1 MTVNR
6 HLRVAKQRHIA
17 QNSLRQPVSNL
28 QIFSLSYSQTRI
40 MSSNKMGPFQLEG
53 VVGRGGMGT
62 VYRARHKD
70 TGEVVAI
77 KSLSAAYSEDEH
89 FRSRFES
96 EIKALIQLD
105 HPNIVRLISHGQE
118 DGNLYFAM
126 ELVDGKSLFHLQ
138 KEHGPSDWRVVLD
151 VAHDVAAGLRHA
163 HDRGIIHRD
172 LKPGNLLKS
181 STGEYKITDFG
192 IAKAFG
198 SDHNTNNNVLGTLDF
213 MSPEQAKGQPVTV
226 RSDLFS
232 LGIVLYTM
240 LAGRPPFSANSMEE
254 SLRNLTSVPAPS
266 LNVIVPD
273 LPVEIDELIANLIK
287 KKPEERIPTAQVL
300 LHRISK
306 IEEMLKTHSQ
316 AATAHGQPK
325 DSNSNS
331 QKTISGSKTELN
343 VKETDGLFE
352 AQVPVTGSDGS
363 KKTVVSSIVP
373 VSPASQPTAAEI
385 TKVDSDRGGNSVSKS
400 DYYNRVTEEERRR
413 SLESVSEE
421 PEGSRSGIVWLAIG
435 LLSVLA
441 LAGFGIYTAF
451 KPMTADQLYDTIV
464 EKTERPHKVKEEIIE
479 FLERFP
485 DDERFTEIERLDEV
499 ASAIT
504 YFKTKSLA
512 FASGGESRLTTMEQ
526 EFVKTINLAK
536 EDSVSGYSRLRAFLT
551 VHTAQSDDTES
562 AKSCLAAARGYMTKL
577 HIDADNAVAWHEE
590 SIKNAFERAEEASHG
605 EKVRIFESIIELY
618 RDARWAEDSVA
629 NARERLRILNEN

>member
-1 MTVNR
+1 
-6 HLRVAKQRHIA
+6 
-17 QNSLRQPVSNL
+17 
-28 QIFSLSYSQTRI
+28 
-40 MSSNKMGPFQLEG
+40 MGPFQLEG

-77 KSLSAAYSEDEH
+77 KALSAAYSEDEH

-232 LGIVLYTM
+232 LGVVLYTM
-240 LAGRPPFSANSMEE
+240 LSGRPPFSANSMEE

-266 LNVIVPD
+266 LTVVVPD
-273 LPVEIDELIANLIK
+273 LPVEIDELVANLIK

-306 IEEMLKTHSQ
+306 IEEILKTHSQ
-316 AATAHGQPK
+316 AATAHGQLEAP
-325 DSNSNS
+325 SSNS
-331 QKTISGSKTELN
+331 QKTISGSKTDLN

-352 AQVPVTGSDGS
+352 AHGPVTGADA
-363 KKTVVSSIVP
+363 KEKTVVSSITP
-373 VSPASQPTAAEI
+373 IKPSSQPTAAEI
-385 TKVDSDRGGNSVSKS
+385 TKVDSNRDGDPVSKA
-400 DYYNRVTEEERRR
+400 DYYNRVTDEERRR
-413 SLESVSEE
+413 SIESVSEE
-421 PEGSRSGIVWLAIG
+421 PESSRSGIVWLAVG
-435 LLSVLA
+435 LLSVLV

-451 KPMTADQLYDTIV
+451 KPLTADQLYDTIV
-464 EKTERPHKVKEEIIE
+464 EKTQRPHKVKEEINE
-479 FLERFP
+479 FLKRFP
-485 DDERFTEIERLDEV
+485 DDDRFAEIKRLDEV

-504 YFKTKSLA
+504 YFNTKSLA

-562 AKSCLAAARGYMTKL
+562 AKLCLAAAKGYMTKL
-577 HIDADNAVAWHEE
+577 RIDADNAVAWHEE
-590 SIKNAFERAEEASHG
+590 SIKNAFERAEEASFG
-605 EKVRIFESIIELY
+605 EKIRIFEAIIELY

-629 NARERLRILNEN
+629 KATERLKILNENRN